1 MRTALQNPVG
11 RVGSRAEIIH
21 NGPESAADP
30 ALQEP
35 VHFTGKRCEQPR
47 SKPLADWIWVGR
59 SSKPTGS
66 TGRDRITSVQPGAL
80 ETHPYR
86 PQFVR
91 CRAARSR
98 RQFLS
103 RRAQFAMKTSVLFW
117 ALCLTARTCFG
128 TEPTGEFVELH
139 SCDLYTGGC
148 TASSESTLL
157 GRQLLRVWAI
167 RQGTWNH
174 QDLADLKVAV
184 LEVGSGNLAEKEG
197 LAEKAE
203 IYVPKGLDTARKEAL
218 LSWVTSQGA
227 MPASARVLEGE
238 ISYERSGAAAD
249 VAVGDSISL
258 L

>member
-1 MRTALQNPVG
+1 
-11 RVGSRAEIIH
+11 
-21 NGPESAADP
+21 
-30 ALQEP
+30 
-35 VHFTGKRCEQPR
+35 
-47 SKPLADWIWVGR
+47 
-59 SSKPTGS
+59 
-66 TGRDRITSVQPGAL
+66 
-80 ETHPYR
+80 
-86 PQFVR
+86 
-91 CRAARSR
+91 
-98 RQFLS
+98 
-103 RRAQFAMKTSVLFW
+103 MKTSVLFW
-117 ALCLTARTCFG
+117 AFCLAARTCFG
-128 TEPTGEFVELH
+128 TEPSGEFVELH

-227 MPASARVLEGE
+227 YARLGPGSGRRDQLRAFRSRGRCGSGRFHLAFNDDHCKVRLE
-238 ISYERSGAAAD
+238 R
-249 VAVGDSISL
+249 L
-258 L
+258 